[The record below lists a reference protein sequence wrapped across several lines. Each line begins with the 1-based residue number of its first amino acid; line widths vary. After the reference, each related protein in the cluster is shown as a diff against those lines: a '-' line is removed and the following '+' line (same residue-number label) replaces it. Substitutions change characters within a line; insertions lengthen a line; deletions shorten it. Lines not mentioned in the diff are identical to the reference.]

1 MADAERTC
9 VVCRRSVGRD
19 EALRFVLGPDGA
31 AAVDWRRKLP
41 GRGANA
47 CWTRACLE
55 QVGQRGRLERSF
67 RTAVR
72 LPGGDWP
79 LGDARRWVARRQGEL
94 AGLAMRSGE
103 LKAGGNLV
111 DRLVKRDWPAALVIS
126 TDVGKTVA
134 DDLGRK
140 AWGKEIPLLT
150 SILTSD
156 ELGVA
161 LGKPGPR
168 SVLAVGYGPL
178 AEALTL
184 ELKRGLALS

>member
-1 MADAERTC
+1 
-9 VVCRRSVGRD
+9 
-19 EALRFVLGPDGA
+19 
-31 AAVDWRRKLP
+31 
-41 GRGANA
+41 
-47 CWTRACLE
+47 
-55 QVGQRGRLERSF
+55 
-67 RTAVR
+67 
-72 LPGGDWP
+72 
-79 LGDARRWVARRQGEL
+79 
-94 AGLAMRSGE
+94 MRSGE